1 MSRNLKYAANIPDIG
16 MNFMPSNL
24 SIVVTLLHRAPVLL
38 ACSKL
43 SLLYNITIFGYKLAP
58 LLACANEYP
67 LSFKLFS
74 LLDEVDIEQTRG
86 GSKPLRSNPRSMRGS
101 LGQVLISGSS
111 TVDTS
116 LAVTTFCVMAVA
128 ADSENQSW
136 ETQH

>member
-1 MSRNLKYAANIPDIG
+1 
-16 MNFMPSNL
+16 MPSNL

-67 LSFKLFS
+67 LSFKLFN

-101 LGQVLISGSS
+101 LIHRRQSRTGTSYSYSISKLALILNLTVLSMN
-111 TVDTS
+111 
-116 LAVTTFCVMAVA
+116 LNA
-128 ADSENQSW
+128 
-136 ETQH
+136 